1 MTHHCCDAMARQVN
15 RRCDQHDDP
24 FDCPDALVGFS
35 ARFQE
40 YGLILH
46 DGGTSSI
53 GIVFCPWCGRR
64 LPASRRDRW
73 FEELEARGIDPWED
87 ELPVEFQD
95 DRWLAHRTGSDERTT
110 SGANVNPGRA
120 VPRPGT

>member
-64 LPASRRDRW
+64 LPAGSRNW
-73 FEELEARGIDPWED
+73 KLAGSTRGRTSF
-87 ELPVEFQD
+87 LP
-95 DRWLAHRTGSDERTT
+95 SSRTT
-110 SGANVNPGRA
+110 AGSPTAPGVTSG
-120 VPRPGT
+120 